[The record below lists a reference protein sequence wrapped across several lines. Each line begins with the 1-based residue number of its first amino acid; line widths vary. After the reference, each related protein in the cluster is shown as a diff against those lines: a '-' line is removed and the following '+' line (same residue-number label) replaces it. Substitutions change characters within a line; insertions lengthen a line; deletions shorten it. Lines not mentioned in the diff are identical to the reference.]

1 MNTATMVVTICNTIL
16 IALHML
22 FPNGIQP
29 NKEVQQNAEPSVRNP
44 S

>member
-1 MNTATMVVTICNTIL
+1 MNTATMVVTICNTVL

-22 FPNGIQP
+22 FPNG
-29 NKEVQQNAEPSVRNP
+29 VQVKAAQNDAPAVRNP